1 MQQFDYTISDPMG
14 LHARPA
20 GQLVRQAAAFKS
32 RATIRRGD
40 READCTRLLRVMAL
54 CAAAGETVTFTVD
67 GEDEQAAC
75 EAMRAFC
82 AESL

>member
-1 MQQFDYTISDPMG
+1 M
-14 LHARPA
+14 
-20 GQLVRQAAAFKS
+20 
-32 RATIRRGD
+32 TIRRGD

>member
-32 RATIRRGD
+32 RVTIRRGG

-82 AESL
+82 TESL

>member
-32 RATIRRGD
+32 RVTIRRGD
-40 READCTRLLRVMAL
+40 GRPTAP
-54 CAAAGETVTFTVD
+54 
-67 GEDEQAAC
+67 AC
-75 EAMRAFC
+75 C
-82 AESL
+82 G

>member
-20 GQLVRQAAAFKS
+20 GQLVRRAAAFKS
-32 RATIRRGD
+32 RVTIRRGD

-75 EAMRAFC
+75 EAMRVFC